1 MSAEARRISWIVA
14 ERILLVIWMIAALI
28 TMYPRVGKALHLSG
42 GFFSSYAADLTFP
55 AWYYIVLRRRPS
67 RQFRVVRWFGSSPE
81 LAASSIFVVGVISE
95 VSQIYWPKGI
105 FRGTFDPFDI
115 AAYAAGLMVC
125 YLAEKREMRLAL
137 PLPC

>member
-1 MSAEARRISWIVA
+1 MAEL
-14 ERILLVIWMIAALI
+14 ILLAIWTIAALI
-28 TMYPRVGKALHLSG
+28 TMYPSIGKALHLSG

-55 AWYYIVLRRRPS
+55 AWYYIVLRRRPL
-67 RQFRVVRWFGSSPE
+67 RQFRLARWFGSSPE

-95 VSQIYWPKGI
+95 VSQIYWPNGI

-115 AAYAAGLMVC
+115 AAYATGLLVS

-137 PLPC
+137 RLPC